1 MSLEGSTP
9 LSQNPK
15 GNTAVA
21 ISDVND
27 NLSITDTKNKST
39 IQKMIAAENTC
50 GFVHNGK
57 IYLNPEIMNSNA
69 AVHEYTHLWDAYT
82 QKTNPELWNK
92 GFSIFKNTKYWNEVI
107 AEPNYQDI
115 KGDDNLVLR

>member
-1 MSLEGSTP
+1 M
-9 LSQNPK
+9 
-15 GNTAVA
+15 A

-27 NLSITDTKNKST
+27 NPSISETKNKST
-39 IQKMIAAENTC
+39 IQEMVTSDNIY

-82 QKTNPELWNK
+82 QQTNSELWNK
-92 GFSIFKNTKYWNEVI
+92 GFEIFKDTKYWNEVI
-107 AEPNYQDI
+107 SDPNYQDI
-115 KGDDNLVLR
+115 KDDENLILSEIHARIQGDITEQFLN

>member
-27 NLSITDTKNKST
+27 NSNILQCTKLSIKE
-39 IQKMIAAENTC
+39 MI
-50 GFVHNGK
+50 K
-57 IYLNPEIMNSNA
+57 L
-69 AVHEYTHLWDAYT
+69 
-82 QKTNPELWNK
+82 
-92 GFSIFKNTKYWNEVI
+92 VI
-107 AEPNYQDI
+107 ISHPF
-115 KGDDNLVLR
+115 

>member
-27 NLSITDTKNKST
+27 NSNILQYAKLSIKGMAK
-39 IQKMIAAENTC
+39 IMI
-50 GFVHNGK
+50 
-57 IYLNPEIMNSNA
+57 I
-69 AVHEYTHLWDAYT
+69 
-82 QKTNPELWNK
+82 
-92 GFSIFKNTKYWNEVI
+92 IFL
-107 AEPNYQDI
+107 PF
-115 KGDDNLVLR
+115 

>member
-27 NLSITDTKNKST
+27 KSNISQRSNKS
-39 IQKMIAAENTC
+39 I
-50 GFVHNGK
+50 V
-57 IYLNPEIMNSNA
+57 LN
-69 AVHEYTHLWDAYT
+69 D
-82 QKTNPELWNK
+82 
-92 GFSIFKNTKYWNEVI
+92 G
-107 AEPNYQDI
+107 
-115 KGDDNLVLR
+115 

>member
-27 NLSITDTKNKST
+27 NSNIQHYVKLSIKG
-39 IQKMIAAENTC
+39 MIK
-50 GFVHNGK
+50 FV
-57 IYLNPEIMNSNA
+57 IL
-69 AVHEYTHLWDAYT
+69 
-82 QKTNPELWNK
+82 
-92 GFSIFKNTKYWNEVI
+92 IF
-107 AEPNYQDI
+107 
-115 KGDDNLVLR
+115 LLF

>member
-27 NLSITDTKNKST
+27 NSNILQYINLSI
-39 IQKMIAAENTC
+39 
-50 GFVHNGK
+50 
-57 IYLNPEIMNSNA
+57 
-69 AVHEYTHLWDAYT
+69 
-82 QKTNPELWNK
+82 K
-92 GFSIFKNTKYWNEVI
+92 GIIKLVI
-107 AEPNYQDI
+107 ISHPF
-115 KGDDNLVLR
+115 